1 MKKSTII
8 IIVVV
13 ALLAIWGVSGY
24 NGLVTMDENVSGQW
38 SNVETQYQRRADLI
52 PNLVNT
58 VKGYASHEKETLE
71 GVVEA
76 RSKAT
81 QMTVDANDLT
91 PEKLAEYQK
100 AQGAVTSALGKLL
113 AITENYP
120 DLKANQ
126 NFLELQAQL
135 EGTENRIN
143 VARTNFNNA
152 AKNFNTAIRRFPKN
166 ILPVFSALRSVPTLK
181 PPKEANKHLRWSS
194 KETELN
200 IKYPLIRCRTRT
212 DLQVRCRMRG
222 YFLRKAKAI
231 SEIITTFVLN

>member
-143 VARTNFNNA
+143 VHVPTSTMRRRNS
-152 AKNFNTAIRRFPKN
+152 IRQSAVSPKTF
-166 ILPVFSALRSVPTLK
+166 LPVFSALRSVPTLK
-181 PPKEANKHLRWSS
+181 PPKEANKHLR
-194 KETELN
+194 
-200 IKYPLIRCRTRT
+200 
-212 DLQVRCRMRG
+212 
-222 YFLRKAKAI
+222 
-231 SEIITTFVLN
+231 

>member
-1 MKKSTII
+1 MKKSLII
-8 IIVVV
+8 IIVLAVV
-13 ALLAIWGVSGY
+13 LIGFGATSY
-24 NGLVTMDENVSGQW
+24 NGLVTMEENVSGKW

-71 GVVEA
+71 GVVAA
-76 RSKAT
+76 RSQAT
-81 QMTVDANDLT
+81 QIKVDPANLT

-143 VARTNFNNA
+143 VARKNFNDA
-152 AKNFNTAIRRFPKN
+152 AQAYNTAIRRFPKN
-166 ILPVFSALRSVPTLK
+166 IFAGMFGFEKRAYFEAEEGSEKA
-181 PPKEANKHLRWSS
+181 PKVE
-194 KETELN
+194 
-200 IKYPLIRCRTRT
+200 
-212 DLQVRCRMRG
+212 
-222 YFLRKAKAI
+222 F
-231 SEIITTFVLN
+231 

>member
-1 MKKSTII
+1 MKKSVII
-8 IIVVV
+8 LIAVV
-13 ALLAIWGVSGY
+13 AVIVIWAISAY
-24 NGLVTMDENVSGQW
+24 NGLVSMDENVSSQW
-38 SNVETQYQRRADLI
+38 ANVETQYQRRADLI

-81 QMTVDANDLT
+81 QIKVDANDLT

-143 VARTNFNNA
+143 VAR
-152 AKNFNTAIRRFPKN
+152 KNFNDAAQAYNTSIRRFPKS
-166 ILPVFSALRSVPTLK
+166 IFASKKKKKKRTYF
-181 PPKEANKHLRWSS
+181 EA
-194 KETELN
+194 TEG
-200 IKYPLIRCRTRT
+200 TE
-212 DLQVRCRMRG
+212 
-222 YFLRKAKAI
+222 KAPEVK
-231 SEIITTFVLN
+231 F